1 MREQYRDEG
10 GSDKQQ
16 TVNIEAFSF
25 AGFKLFA
32 QKNNTDLFY
41 SKYKSSLVPFAVFL
55 IFKSARQSRE
65 QLIDDYVAIRT

>member
-10 GSDKQQ
+10 GSGEQQ
-16 TVNIEAFSF
+16 TVNIEVFSF

-41 SKYKSSLVPFAVFL
+41 SKYKSSLAPFAVFFNFQ
-55 IFKSARQSRE
+55 ICSTESRTTN
-65 QLIDDYVAIRT
+65 R

>member
-10 GSDKQQ
+10 GSGEQQ
-16 TVNIEAFSF
+16 TVNIEVFSF

-41 SKYKSSLVPFAVFL
+41 SKYKSSFVPFAVF
-55 IFKSARQSRE
+55 
-65 QLIDDYVAIRT
+65 

>member
-10 GSDKQQ
+10 GSGEQQ
-16 TVNIEAFSF
+16 TVNIEVFSF

-41 SKYKSSLVPFAVFL
+41 SKYKRSLVPFAVFFNFQ
-55 IFKSARQSRE
+55 ICSTESRTTN
-65 QLIDDYVAIRT
+65 R